1 MPTLQE
7 EFEAYK
13 RQQAASRDFGL
24 QQQFEAY
31 KRELAQGGAIKTA
44 PPEPSVPVGAVVG
57 GVAGT
62 VTGGPAG
69 GMAGAVVG
77 EAAQQAVEV
86 GLGLPSAPQTGL
98 QSAQRLIQE
107 GIYGF
112 GAEVLRAPGFLVE
125 RAAPFAGRM
134 TAEGKD
140 AAKFLSGKGAP
151 EPQFLPAEVTDSRVL
166 DVLQNVSEYSLLGGG
181 AIKTFRRNRDEFF
194 TQLADQMIDQYG
206 SRASADE
213 AGRAVVDAAKR
224 NLEVA
229 QIPAK
234 MIYRAISAAT
244 APDYV
249 DVPQRMIVKRTDTPI
264 KKSVVDKASVKI
276 AKESSP
282 ATDRFVGYDDAGDA
296 VYERVPAGAPELRG
310 IQTKTTYQDVQ
321 IGERLEHLKIMTST
335 QERQVS
341 GAKIDLGSVQ
351 EDLAGMSE
359 ILKRASGLA
368 NREMGTT
375 LLEFINNKPD
385 IVSYPV
391 AQAIRTEVRTLRD
404 VLKNSPEAKNAPAIG
419 KANLIYGKLTEQI
432 RKGLAE
438 DDPFLAQMWDE
449 ANKIEA
455 QGHATF
461 NNRIIRS
468 MVKKADEQ
476 GQGKPEAIADAVWRR
491 NNVSVI
497 QKVRAAVDP
506 DDWRKMQSVQMQQVF
521 ANALTKDGRL
531 DGVRLE
537 QQLFGPKGLGEQA
550 VEAGFDKPFIAEM
563 KGLINA
569 LKVAQ
574 QEQAEGTGRML
585 IQLRQGGVAIALA
598 GGAMFSDDYSGE
610 LLGSAGLVLLGPA
623 VLGRLM
629 TSPGGA
635 QWLTEGLKT
644 PLTNTKRALAIAG
657 HLSAIL
663 APRPLMET
671 QTAEQIPGR
680 ASIAP
685 MPGVAPLQQ

>member
-13 RQQAASRDFGL
+13 RQQAESRDFGL

-62 VTGGPAG
+62 VAGGPAG
-69 GMAGAVVG
+69 GVAGAVAG

-140 AAKFLSGKGAP
+140 AAKFLGGKGAP

-249 DVPQRMIVKRTDTPI
+249 DVPQRMTVKRVTGQAEREVTEPTG
-264 KKSVVDKASVKI
+264 AKI
-276 AKESSP
+276 
-282 ATDRFVGYDDAGDA
+282 
-296 VYERVPAGAPELRG
+296 
-310 IQTKTTYQDVQ
+310 TYQDVQ
-321 IGERLEHLKIMTST
+321 MGDRLERLKVMTTT

-438 DDPFLAQMWDE
+438 DDPFLAQMWDA

-531 DGVRLE
+531 DGHLLE
-537 QQLFGPKGLGEQA
+537 QQLFGPNGLGEQA
-550 VEAGFDKPFIAEM
+550 VEAGFDKHFIGEM
-563 KGLINA
+563 KGLVNA
-569 LKVAQ
+569 LKVAR
-574 QEQAEGTGRML
+574 QEQSEGTGRML
-585 IQLRQGGVAIALA
+585 IQLRQGGAVLALA
-598 GGAMFSDDYSGE
+598 GGAMLSDEFSNE

-657 HLSAIL
+657 HIASIL
-663 APRPLMET
+663 APRPLMQPE
-671 QTAEQIPGR
+671 TAEQVPGR
-680 ASIAP
+680 APIVP

>member
-62 VTGGPAG
+62 VAGGPAG
-69 GMAGAVVG
+69 GVAGAVAG

-166 DVLQNVSEYSLLGGG
+166 DVLQNISEFSLLGGG

-249 DVPQRMIVKRTDTPI
+249 DVPQRMIVQRADVPVTKQTVQRMTV
-264 KKSVVDKASVKI
+264 KKTAGQAEGRDIVDEGAELSDEQLQRLQVKV
-276 AKESSP
+276 K
-282 ATDRFVGYDDAGDA
+282 TQD
-296 VYERVPAGAPELRG
+296 
-310 IQTKTTYQDVQ
+310 IQV
-321 IGERLEHLKIMTST
+321 GERLERLKVMTTT

-438 DDPFLAQMWDE
+438 DDPFLAQMWD
-449 ANKIEA
+449 AGNKIEA

-531 DGVRLE
+531 DGHLLE
-537 QQLFGPKGLGEQA
+537 QQLFGLNGLGEQA
-550 VEAGFDKPFIAEM
+550 VEAGFDKHFIGEM
-563 KGLINA
+563 KGLVNA
-569 LKVAQ
+569 LKVAR
-574 QEQAEGTGRML
+574 QEESEGTGRML
-585 IQLRQGGVAIALA
+585 IQLRQGGAALALA
-598 GGAMFSDDYSGE
+598 GGAMLSDEFSNE

-644 PLTNTKRALAIAG
+644 PLKNTKRALAIAG
-657 HLSAIL
+657 HIASIL
-663 APRPLMET
+663 APRPLMQPE
-671 QTAEQIPGR
+671 TAEQVPGR
-680 ASIAP
+680 APIAP

>member
-13 RQQAASRDFGL
+13 RQQAESRDFGL

-57 GVAGT
+57 GMAGT
-62 VTGGPAG
+62 VAGGPAG

-166 DVLQNVSEYSLLGGG
+166 DVLQNISEFSLLGGG

-249 DVPQRMIVKRTDTPI
+249 DVPQRMIVKRVTGQAE
-264 KKSVVDKASVKI
+264 KK
-276 AKESSP
+276 
-282 ATDRFVGYDDAGDA
+282 G
-296 VYERVPAGAPELRG
+296 AGATKEQG
-310 IQTKTTYQDVQ
+310 EGWYAGHDTDGFAEAGSVQTKTTYQEVQ
-321 IGERLEHLKIMTST
+321 VGEQLERLKVMTTT

-663 APRPLMET
+663 APRPLMEP
-671 QTAEQIPGR
+671 QTAEQVPGR